1 MLVYG
6 DQQEEVAP
14 AALLRDLQGEAGAFL
29 DHDALRTR
37 FITLAGLT
45 QAVADADFST
55 HGCDRARPAEQALL
69 EALVEH
75 GSALMASWDAGGS
88 GGEAPQ
94 VSCPASLPTKAMVRL
109 PEGYAFYA
117 LYPEA
122 FGEAARML
130 ELSAPPR
137 VIGLRSIG
145 TGLAAIV
152 AAVLGAPPPVT
163 LRPSGD
169 PFARSL
175 RLDAALAAELLDGE
189 AHFVVVDE
197 GPGLSGSSFGCVAD
211 WLEDHGVPED
221 RIAFLPGHDGELG
234 PEACERHRGR
244 WDRVQRP
251 VGKVERLRG
260 WVEEVVGSVTR
271 WDDLSGGQWRPLWS
285 AAESDWPAVTPMWER
300 AKYRV
305 RASGGEWLVR
315 FAGLGRTGE
324 EKLALARLL
333 ERAGFGPEVA
343 GLTNG
348 WLIQR
353 WHSEAVPT
361 RPRLE
366 ELAAY
371 LRLRAFLPARQGASL
386 EELVTMARRNAPGFE
401 RWSPETEALQAR
413 VRPVRIDGRM
423 AAHEWL
429 RLPSGQLLKADALDH
444 HQGHD
449 LVGCQ
454 DLAWDVAG
462 AALELDLHADEV
474 ATLEQALGVDP
485 DLTRFYRIAY
495 ASFRYG
501 AHKMSEGMVSGEE
514 ALRHSV
520 AANRF
525 ERALVDA
532 VEHAGDV
539 DQPLGLGVEAHA

>member
-6 DQQEEVAP
+6 DQQQEVAP
-14 AALLRDLQGEAGAFL
+14 AALVRQLQAEAGAHL

-45 QAVADADFST
+45 QAIADADFRLA
-55 HGCDRARPAEQALL
+55 GCDRARPAERALL
-69 EALVEH
+69 RALVAH
-75 GSALMASWDAGGS
+75 GSALMASWDEGCV
-88 GGEAPQ
+88 GGEAPG
-94 VSCPASLPTKAMVRL
+94 VPCPAGLPNRAMVRL

-122 FGEAARML
+122 YGEAARAL
-130 ELSAPPR
+130 RLDAPPR

-145 TGLAAIV
+145 TGLAAI
-152 AAVLGAPPPVT
+152 AAAMLGAPPPVT
-163 LRPSGD
+163 LRPGGD
-169 PFARSL
+169 PFARTL
-175 RLDAALAAELLDGE
+175 QLDPALAEELLGGE

-211 WLEDHGVPED
+211 WLEDHGVSLE
-221 RIAFLPGHDGELG
+221 RIAFLPGHGGPLG
-234 PEACERHRGR
+234 PEASERHRER
-244 WDRVQRP
+244 WASVQRP

-260 WVEEVVGSVTR
+260 WVEALVGPVQR

-285 AAESDWPAVTPMWER
+285 AAESDWPAVTPLWER

-305 RASGGEWLVR
+305 RTASGEWLVR

-324 EKLALARLL
+324 EKAALARLL
-333 ERAGFGPEVA
+333 ERAGFGPEAA

-348 WLIQR
+348 WLVQR
-353 WHSEAVPT
+353 WHGEAVPA

-371 LRLRAFLPARQGASL
+371 LRLRAFLPASHGASL
-386 EELVTMARRNAPGFE
+386 EELVTMVRRNAPGFE

-413 VRPVRIDGRM
+413 VRPVRVDGRM
-423 AAHEWL
+423 AGHEWL

-462 AALELDLHADEV
+462 AAIELDLHPDEV
-474 ATLEQALGVDP
+474 TTLEQALGVDP
-485 DLTRFYRIAY
+485 ELTRFYRVAY
-495 ASFRYG
+495 AAFRLG
-501 AHKMSEGMVSGEE
+501 AHRMSEGMVSGEE
-514 ALRHSV
+514 ALRH
-520 AANRF
+520 ARDARRF
-525 ERALVDA
+525 GQALVDA

-539 DQPLGLGVEAHA
+539 DQPLGVRVEALG